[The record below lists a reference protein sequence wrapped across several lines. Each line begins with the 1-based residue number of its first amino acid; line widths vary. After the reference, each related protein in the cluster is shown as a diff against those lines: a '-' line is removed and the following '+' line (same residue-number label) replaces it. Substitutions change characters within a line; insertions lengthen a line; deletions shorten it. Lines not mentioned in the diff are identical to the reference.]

1 MKALDKKKRRLK
13 LSMRC
18 RYMLFDPNLR
28 IFASN
33 ASLHQEEY
41 RPVYASIEIVEC
53 LHALNA

>member
-1 MKALDKKKRRLK
+1 
-13 LSMRC
+13 MRC